1 MANVTLRREVEAYDD
16 LLNQYRRD
24 VRGYRSDVAKHNAAV
39 DAYNNALKTGM
50 DRYRPE
56 DLPARHQK
64 NYANQPI
71 KYTGYVGMG
80 SRVDFFYDPVFDST
94 MTKAIRAS
102 DLQKKNLTV
111 TAAPGGGYYIYRN
124 LPSAPGQFTQTAPEQ
139 PEKFGG
145 MTAAQQKSLYAPSLA
160 AQEGG
165 LISDV
170 IRSGGVK

>member
-50 DRYRPE
+50 EKYN
-56 DLPARHQK
+56 K
-64 NYANQPI
+64 TNTPI
-71 KYTGYVGMG
+71 EYYGYVGMG
-80 SRVDFFYDPVFDST
+80 SRIEKYYDKNDFYSGYTPEQ
-94 MTKAIRAS
+94 I
-102 DLQKKNLTV
+102 KKNNWTV
-111 TAAPGGGYYIYRN
+111 ARTPSGGSYYIYKN
-124 LPSAPGQFTQTAPEQ
+124 LPTAPGQFTQKAPEQ

>member
-39 DAYNNALKTGM
+39 DAYNKALETNM
-50 DRYRPE
+50 ERYPSTMR
-56 DLPARHQK
+56 RG
-64 NYANQPI
+64 YANQPV

-80 SRVDFFYDPVFDST
+80 SRVERLYDPVTDPTGTSGISMST
-94 MTKAIRAS
+94 VEKNKWAI
-102 DLQKKNLTV
+102 K
-111 TAAPGGGYYIYRN
+111 AAPGGGYYLYKN
-124 LPSAPGQFTQTAPEQ
+124 LPTAPGQFTQTAPEQ